1 MSNARKRG
9 EGAVVNGRWFSPYK
23 LHLYFGV
30 GNVSAKGY
38 VYSGVGGIMLRRQD
52 ANSETT

>member
-9 EGAVVNGRWFSPYK
+9 NGAVVSGRWFSPYK

-38 VYSGVGGIMLRRQD
+38 VYSGIGGIMLKAVKR
-52 ANSETT
+52 